1 MKYHAKL
8 QYETLN
14 HYFHNY
20 SKESLIDEVVLPF
33 VNGQVVR
40 LTTREGTKLFN
51 MKSANLLKL
60 YKTKDVLKAA
70 EDKSIIDKMKE
81 DVFKQNDCTDE
92 ILGEIQGRNADR
104 GLNSLIQKALQ
115 PPKQQVFVVMKFGD
129 EMLDSAYAGAYK
141 TVATEFALKC
151 VRIDEVENSGKIT
164 DQMLEQIA
172 ESKYVICDLTGARP
186 NCYYETG
193 FAHALGK
200 DVILL
205 ANKKEKIHF
214 DLAGHRFIQWST
226 EEDLRKKLRG
236 RLTALE
242 GGKSRDE

>member
-1 MKYHAKL
+1 MI
-8 QYETLN
+8 EG
-14 HYFHNY
+14 
-20 SKESLIDEVVLPF
+20 VVVPF
-33 VNGQVVR
+33 VNGQVIR
-40 LTTREGTKLFN
+40 MKTREGLKLFN

-60 YKTKDVLKAA
+60 YKTEELIKAT
-70 EDKSIIDKMKE
+70 EDKSIIDCMKE
-81 DVFKQNDCTDE
+81 DAFQQNDCTDE
-92 ILGEIQGRNADR
+92 LLGEIQGRNADK
-104 GLNSLIQKALQ
+104 GLNSLIQKALL
-115 PPKQQVFVVMKFGD
+115 PPKPQIFVVMKFGD
-129 EMLDSAYAGAYK
+129 ELLDSAYAGAYK
-141 TVATEFALKC
+141 TVAAEFSLQC
-151 VRIDEVENSGKIT
+151 IRIDEVENSGKIT

-172 ESKYVICDLTGARP
+172 ESKYVVCDLTGARP

-226 EEDLRKKLRG
+226 EEDLRKKLRE

-242 GGKSRDE
+242 GSKSRDE